1 MEVLVGIPDQIS
13 AHGGVS
19 WATRGASVPFL
30 GTRRGR
36 AAAGESLLMDSDAST
51 PPIVP
56 GTFRD
61 HLFGLG
67 LKKKAFFF
75 RELATLVDAGVP
87 ISRAAG
93 LAAGHAEPRLAVCLT
108 QALDEGSLLS
118 TALGRHPY
126 YFGEFERAL
135 VAAGEAGGRLD
146 LRLKDLAQ
154 TLESQSALLQ
164 MVLSKLWYPLI
175 VLHVAIF
182 VPTLPL
188 LVLQGPAPYLAAT
201 LGTLIPLYVL
211 AALAFVAWRLGFRPW
226 VEWVLGKVPFLGA
239 TLRTLAAARFL
250 DCLGQLYEAGLPVP
264 RCVALAARSSGNSR
278 YAAQVAP
285 AARRVDSGVSL
296 SQALAQTGGLSSMAV
311 QMLQTGEESGRLPEM
326 LARTAAWMHGEVE
339 HTAQKVMTLLPVLIM
354 LGVGALVGFMVIRF
368 YAGHLQTMMQL

>member
-1 MEVLVGIPDQIS
+1 
-13 AHGGVS
+13 
-19 WATRGASVPFL
+19 
-30 GTRRGR
+30 
-36 AAAGESLLMDSDAST
+36 MDSDAS
-51 PPIVP
+51 PPALVP

-93 LAAGHAEPRLAVCLT
+93 LAGGHADPRLGVCLT
-108 QALDEGSLLS
+108 QALDQGGLLS

-135 VAAGEAGGRLD
+135 VAAGEAGGSLD

-154 TLESQSALLQ
+154 ALESQTALLQ
-164 MVLSKLWYPLI
+164 KVLSTLWYPLI
-175 VLHVAIF
+175 VLHMAIF

-188 LVLQGPAPYLAAT
+188 LVMQGPTPYLAAT
-201 LGTLIPLYVL
+201 LGTLIPLY
-211 AALAFVAWRLGFRPW
+211 ALAGLLFVAWRLGFRPW
-226 VEWVLGKVPFLGA
+226 VEWVLGRIPFLGS
-239 TLRTLAAARFL
+239 TLRVLAAARFL

-264 RCVALAARSSGNSR
+264 RCVALAARSSGNTL
-278 YAAQVAP
+278 YAARVAP
-285 AARRVDSGVSL
+285 AAQKIESGLTL
-296 SQALAQTGGLSSMAV
+296 SQALSQTGGLSSMAL
-311 QMLQTGEESGRLPEM
+311 QMLQTGEESGQLPEM
-326 LARTAAWMHGEVE
+326 LARTATWMHGEVE

-368 YAGHLQTMMQL
+368 YAGHLQTLMQL